1 MKYTVKRA
9 LALLIALLLAL
20 PALASAEDVALPA
33 GEAPVE
39 DVPADQDFAETAD
52 PVVAEPAAF
61 GEAAEETAWEA
72 AEPADD
78 VADDAPDDAANDE
91 PAEETADEPV
101 AEANPEP
108 TEETAEEA
116 AETADEGFDEADDEV
131 IVTAPAEPEVAE
143 APELELAE
151 ETEEADGQVLW
162 ESAGG
167 LPEEA
172 PLLTAE
178 LPSEP
183 EVVSSAW
190 DDGDNDALLDAYVQR
205 MIDDSLGISAPMPL
219 PEAGTVL
226 TGMDSVVYDI
236 LKSEVTRVAAG
247 ELSSSVFII
256 SEETLRAKGVD
267 LGPWTAESLH
277 VSQVIYNDN
286 GITRITREAMDAI
299 SEITVFNLR
308 NVIYALLAD
317 CPSELYWYNKTK
329 GIISQKPTGMT
340 VGGRTVGGEY
350 QLYYT
355 TSYSITISMSVS
367 VDYQASGEYTVNADK
382 VTTAKR
388 ALENAAQIVE
398 SNQTGSVRDRLTA
411 YKNAICERV
420 AYDHAAINNNAPYG
434 DPWQLIHVFDGD
446 PNTNVVCEGYAKA
459 FKYLFDLSGFDDP
472 YDCLLVVG
480 KMNGFNHMW
489 NIVHMEDGR
498 NYLVDVTNCDVGSV
512 GYPDML
518 FMMHNDSGSVDNGY
532 TFQAGNNTVAYKYD
546 DFSRATFTVA
556 QLTLSTHA
564 YDAVKSAVSI
574 RDGIEHG
581 TVSASPTEAYAGE
594 IVTLTFTPESGYEP
608 DPDSLTFSYDDGATQ
623 TRAIGANHRFFMP
636 AYPVTVN
643 AAFRKI
649 PATVPTFSAQPQ
661 GLSLTY
667 SGAQS
672 ATLHVDVNP
681 IDGHELSYQWYVNGT
696 NSATGGTAIDGATAA
711 NLTIVDLGVGTK
723 YYYCTVTATRGDNGL
738 TATATTAP
746 TPVRVDKASLTVT
759 AKPHA
764 ITYGD
769 DPANGGVAY
778 YGFVNGEDADDLGGT
793 LAYEY
798 SYARYGDVGEYAITP
813 KGLTSDN
820 YDITFVSGA
829 LTVNPKTLTVNWSET
844 PLVFNGA
851 PQAPEATLSGIVNG
865 DAVAVAVAGSRTD
878 AGTGYT
884 ATASLTGDKAGNYAL
899 PANAGMTFSID
910 KAAARSLG
918 NVALVRTYAATA
930 IETTVAGQ
938 MPDNAGALSY
948 AKGTKSTSGSIVI
961 GSWSVDA
968 ATGAVTAT
976 ISGGKAGDTLALPV
990 IISSTNY
997 ADSTITLAVTL
1008 VDKADAGVTIAQGTA
1023 LTATYGD
1030 ALNLSA
1036 TAANPDGGA
1045 WTWSSSNP
1053 NIPVSD
1059 TGAVTPGRTG
1069 SAAITARYS
1078 SDSVEG
1084 SATLVLTVRPRSIAG
1099 GTLSLSQTRIA
1110 YDGTQKRVDAAVTL
1124 DGKAL
1129 NGADYDLTGDLT
1141 GTAVKLYT
1149 VTATG
1154 KGNYADSLSA
1164 TWSIADVMDP
1174 AALTPAQK
1182 PTAKKC
1188 QYTGAAQALLAP
1200 PAARPEGYAQVLYS
1214 LDDGATW
1221 SAAVPTAT
1229 APGDYA
1235 IRVRYVGD
1243 ALHMDFDGARIVA
1256 SIQAAPSTPA
1266 AEPPATTGG
1275 SAPAV
1280 EAPAP
1285 EPAVLPIAAT
1295 GNVKAPAQVGKT
1307 YQINTGGKAVKGFK
1321 SSNKKVATVN
1331 ADGVVIP
1338 KKPGKVKITFKVG
1351 KKKRTVTLTVT
1362 DPTIPKRIALT
1373 ANGPLT
1379 GKKGGTVQLIATL
1392 PENTTSAVKWT
1403 SSNKKVA
1410 TVNASGVVTFKK
1422 PGKATITATCKRG
1435 GKKAKV
1441 KVRVTK

>member
-20 PALASAEDVALPA
+20 PALASAEDMALPA

-39 DVPADQDFAETAD
+39 DVPADQDFVETAD

-108 TEETAEEA
+108 TEETAD
-116 AETADEGFDEADDEV
+116 ETADEGFDEADDEV

-162 ESAGG
+162 ENAGE
-167 LPEEA
+167 LPGEA

-247 ELSSSVFII
+247 ERSSTRFVI
-256 SEETLRAKGVD
+256 SEETLRARGVD
-267 LGPWTAESLH
+267 LGPWTAESLG
-277 VSQVIYNDN
+277 VSPIVSD
-286 GITRITREAMDAI
+286 GKITDAAKSAI
-299 SEITVFNLR
+299 AKKTAINL
-308 NVIYALLAD
+308 NKLIQALLAD
-317 CPSELYWYNKTK
+317 CPSELYWFDK
-329 GIISQKPTGMT
+329 T
-340 VGGRTVGGEY
+340 VGIAREKTTVFLGGKWNGTEY

-355 TSYSITISMSVS
+355 TSYSITLSMSVS
-367 VDYQASGEYTVNADK
+367 VDYQASGEYTVNA
-382 VTTAKR
+382 AKITSAKN
-388 ALENAAQIVE
+388 ALKNAAQIVE

-420 AYDHAAINNNAPYG
+420 AYDHAAINNSAPYG

-446 PNTNVVCEGYAKA
+446 PNTNVVCEGYSKA

-480 KMNGFNHMW
+480 KMNGGNHMW

-512 GYPDML
+512 GYPDKL
-518 FMMHNDSGSVDNGY
+518 FMKHNDSGSVDNGY
-532 TFQAGNNTVAYKYD
+532 TFQAGNYPVAYKYD

-574 RDGIEHG
+574 RDGIVHG

-594 IVTLTFTPESGYEP
+594 IVTLTFMPESGYEP

-636 AYPVTVN
+636 AYPVTVD

-649 PATVPTFSAQPQ
+649 PATAPSFSAQPQ
-661 GLSLTY
+661 DLSLTY
-667 SGAQS
+667 GGAQS
-672 ATLHVDVNP
+672 AALHVDVNP

-711 NLTIVDLGVGTK
+711 DLTIVDLGVGTK
-723 YYYCTVTATRGDNGL
+723 YYYCAVTATRGDNDL

-746 TPVRVDKASLTVT
+746 TPVSVARASLTVT

-769 DPANGGVAY
+769 APANGGVAY
-778 YGFVNGEDADDLGGT
+778 YGFVNGEDKSALGGA

-930 IETTVAGQ
+930 IEATVAGQ

-948 AKGTKSTSGSIVI
+948 AKDTERTSGSVVI

-968 ATGAVTAT
+968 ATGAVTAA

-1129 NGADYDLTGDLT
+1129 ADADYDLTGDLT

-1174 AALTPAQK
+1174 ATLTPAQK

-1188 QYTGAAQALLAP
+1188 QYTGAAQALLTP

-1229 APGDYA
+1229 ATGDYA

-1256 SIQAAPSTPA
+1256 SIQAAASAPA
-1266 AEPPATTGG
+1266 ADPPAPTGG

-1392 PENTTSAVKWT
+1392 PENTTSAIKWT